1 VAVFVVQKLMGDHF
15 VEEEKVLTVDVRPG
29 YKVRRVFYAVCGWQL
44 ET

>member
-29 YKVRRVFYAVCGWQL
+29 YKVRRVSCVVCS
-44 ET
+44 